1 MKFSES
7 PVLALRLPVWR
18 ARFMLLCFVSAF
30 LLLLTRAAYLQAMNQ
45 DFLQAKGESRYSR
58 VLEVPATRGKIL
70 DRNGDALAIS
80 TPVKSIWAIPEDV
93 KAAGDD
99 LAELA
104 KLLDQPREELRKR
117 LSDTKRDF
125 VYLKRQVAPA
135 VAEQVAL
142 LGIPGVHQSR
152 EYRRYYPGG
161 EVMAH
166 VLGFTNADDA
176 GQEGIEL
183 AFQEHLAG
191 QPGSRR
197 VIKDRRG
204 HIVEDVESIKAAR
217 DGKDLVL
224 ALDSRIQS
232 LAYGQLRE
240 AVKQRR
246 AKAGAIVVA
255 DARTG
260 EVLALANLP
269 TYNPNNR
276 ARLTGAQLRNRA
288 VTDMFEPGST
298 LKPVT
303 VALALDRG
311 KVTPKT
317 TIQIAPGSLTI
328 GPNTIRDAHFKKEN
342 EALTVAE
349 VIQKSS
355 NVGSA
360 KIALD
365 MPAEAMYDMFR
376 DIGFGHE
383 TGLRF
388 PGEAAGVVRPYQ
400 NWRPIEQATMSYGH
414 GITVSLVQLTR
425 AYTVF
430 ASEGLLMPLSLVKV
444 DEPPAG
450 KRVISKRTARAV
462 RQMLELAVQPG
473 GTAPR
478 AQVMGYRVAGKTATA
493 HKLIDGRYAR
503 DKYVSSFVG
512 FAPASDPRLI
522 IAVMIDEP
530 SDGKY
535 YGGAVAAPVFAEV
548 MSGSLRRLGV
558 PPDAPMEPIKLP
570 PPGDEIVEL
579 VSITNRTGR

>member
-7 PVLALRLPVWR
+7 PILALRLPVWR
-18 ARFMLLCFVSAF
+18 ARLMLIGFIGAF
-30 LLLLTRAAYLQAMNQ
+30 LLLLGRAAYLQAMNE

-93 KAAGDD
+93 QASGRD

-104 KLLDQPREELRKR
+104 KLLDQPRDALQKR
-117 LSDTKRDF
+117 LADTKRDF

-135 VAEQVAL
+135 VADQIAL
-142 LGIPGVHQSR
+142 LDIPGVHQSR

-191 QPGSRR
+191 QAGSRR

-232 LAYGQLRE
+232 LAYGELRE
-240 AVKQRR
+240 AVTAHR
-246 AKAGAIVVA
+246 AKGGAIVVV
-255 DARTG
+255 DVRTG

-276 ARLTGAQLRNRA
+276 AGLTGAQLRNRA

-298 LKPVT
+298 LKPIT
-303 VALALDRG
+303 VALALERG
-311 KVTPKT
+311 AVTPKT
-317 TIQIAPGSLTI
+317 TVNVAPGSLTI
-328 GPNTIRDAHFKKEN
+328 GPATIRDAHYKKEDA
-342 EALTVAE
+342 ALTVAE

-360 KIALD
+360 KLALD
-365 MPAEAMYDMFR
+365 MPAEAMYELFH
-376 DIGFGHE
+376 DIGFGVVPHL
-383 TGLRF
+383 GF
-388 PGEAAGVVRPYQ
+388 PGEAAGRVRPYQ

-414 GITVSLVQLTR
+414 GITVSLVQLAR

-430 ASEGLLMPLSLVKV
+430 AQDGLLMPLSLVKV
-444 DEPPAG
+444 DQPPAG
-450 KRVISKRTARAV
+450 KRVLSAQTARAV
-462 RQMLELAVQPG
+462 RRMLELAVQPG
-473 GTAPR
+473 GTGPR
-478 AQVMGYRVAGKTATA
+478 AQIMGYRVAGKTGTA
-493 HKLIDGRYAR
+493 HKLVDGRYAR
-503 DKYVSSFVG
+503 DKYVASFVG
-512 FAPASDPRLI
+512 FAPASDPRLV
-522 IAVMIDEP
+522 IAVVIDEP
-530 SDGKY
+530 KGSSY
-535 YGGAVAAPVFAEV
+535 YGGLVAAPVFADV

-558 PPDAPMEPIKLP
+558 SPDAPMEPIELP
-570 PPGDEIVEL
+570 PPGAEIRESV
-579 VSITNRTGR
+579 